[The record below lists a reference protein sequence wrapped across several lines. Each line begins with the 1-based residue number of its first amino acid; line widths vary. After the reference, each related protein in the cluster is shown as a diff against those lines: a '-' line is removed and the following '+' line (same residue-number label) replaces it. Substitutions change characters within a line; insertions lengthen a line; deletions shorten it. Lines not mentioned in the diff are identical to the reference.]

1 MEINNKEWR
10 IIRSNGKP
18 LECIFTCNWN
28 DNVEIESEDELNQPS
43 EMATLLGITKS
54 TSTTLPMQRVV
65 ISFDE
70 SQKKGYLLGVSL
82 RGLENMLS
90 HGIITLRNVKSRQE
104 IVLEKLQTRSVVPLA
119 GHGMLLVDSNVY
131 YNR

>member
-1 MEINNKEWR
+1 MH
-10 IIRSNGKP
+10 
-18 LECIFTCNWN
+18 FTCYWN
-28 DNVEIESEDELNQPS
+28 DNVEIESEDKLNQPS
-43 EMATLLGITKS
+43 EIATLLGITKS
-54 TSTTLPMQRVV
+54 TPTTLPMQRVV

-90 HGIITLRNVKSRQE
+90 YGIIILRNVRSRQE